1 MTQAQEIINTLS
13 NLGVTIRA
21 QGDNLVVMPRSKV
34 PADLVEELRRHKA
47 EIILLASQAP
57 LDKAKAG
64 KVPVGDGQLP
74 PLDGPPVNETELRR
88 LIDYLDDPVAF
99 AQWFARLMQQTDP
112 AEELAA
118 PESSEYEGE

>member
-1 MTQAQEIINTLS
+1 MSQAHEIINTLS
-13 NLGVTIRA
+13 NLGVTIHAR
-21 QGDNLVVMPRSKV
+21 GETLTVVPKSKV
-34 PADLVEELRRHKA
+34 PADLVEELHRHKA
-47 EIILLASQAP
+47 EIILLVSQAP

-74 PLDGPPVNETELRR
+74 PLDRPPVNGTELQR
-88 LIDYLDDPVAF
+88 LIDHLDDPVAF
-99 AQWFARLMQQTDP
+99 AQWFARLMQQTNP

>member
-64 KVPVGDGQLP
+64 KVPVGDGRLP
-74 PLDGPPVNETELRR
+74 PLDRPPVNGTELQR
-88 LIDYLDDPVAF
+88 LIDHLDDPVAF
-99 AQWFARLMQQTDP
+99 AQWFARLMQQTNP